1 MDKLYW
7 LDQIKLQD
15 RAKVGNKAFY
25 LGRIMQRGYPVKP
38 GFVVGAEVLRQF
50 LETLNS
56 SEALVADLPYSSLHL
71 DVDNWRQLQQVAGH
85 LHEEII
91 AATVPEKWVSKI
103 LEAANE
109 WKTACLIFRPTVAIP
124 TSSFGL
130 GNISGLLESQICR
143 CDYEAIALAL
153 KRTWSQLFRAKS
165 LLYWQRAGIDLRQIN
180 LAVLVQPIE
189 NARASGLLNSSSSGW
204 DIEATWGLGIALQ
217 HGEVQPD
224 VYYIQPETGV
234 VKERQLGNKML
245 AYRLDDTPTDS
256 LALDNTCLVA
266 YLLESSQQKEYALE
280 EEYLQQLIEL
290 ANLLDTEFGTNYTV
304 EWTISEKSLTPKL
317 YLTKV
322 STPQFA
328 LPNTHFIK
336 GIGAGT
342 GRVTATAYVVNSL
355 FSSSEQL
362 PKGAILVA
370 ETIAPDWLPFLQQ
383 VDGII
388 TEKGGL
394 TSHAAILARELGIP
408 AVVSAKDATALI
420 QTGDRLLLDSD
431 RGEVY
436 RLRKED
442 GETNQEVTP
451 ITQPTREYKA
461 QHPQPDNIR
470 GESLTSN
477 SPILLSAHLP
487 MIATELLVNLS
498 QPSLIEQVQSLPVDG
513 VGLLRSELML
523 LTILEGQHPSSW
535 LSSGRKAQLLER
547 WSEQIMQFVRAFAP
561 RPVFYRSLDWRSHEL
576 TSFSSNVPS
585 SPQSMLGERGTFAYL
600 QNSAVFELELSAIA
614 AIQQADYNNIHLILP
629 FVRTVEEFSFCRQKV
644 ESAGLTQK
652 PQFQL
657 WIMAEVPSVL
667 FLLPEYVKA
676 GVQGISIGTNDLTQL
691 LLGVDRE
698 QGELASSFDER
709 HPAVMRAVA
718 QLIQMAKSAGIPC
731 SICGQAPA
739 LYPEIIQQLVEWG
752 ITSISVEPEAV
763 SRTYQAIARAEQRII
778 LEAARRQIGK

>member
-15 RAKVGNKAFY
+15 RAKVGDKAFH

-38 GFVVGAEVLRQF
+38 SFVVGAEVLRQF
-50 LETLNS
+50 LESLNS

-71 DVDNWRQLQQVAGH
+71 DVDNWRQLQQVAVH
-85 LHEEII
+85 LHQEII
-91 AATVPEKWVSKI
+91 AATVPSKWVNKI
-103 LEAANE
+103 LEAVRE
-109 WKTACLIFRPTVAIP
+109 WKTTFLIFRPSLAIP
-124 TSSFGL
+124 TGIGV

-143 CDYEAIALAL
+143 CDYEAIAFAL
-153 KRTWSQLFRAKS
+153 KHTWSQLFRAKS
-165 LLYWQRAGIDLRQIN
+165 LLYWQRTGIDLRQIN

-189 NARASGLLNSSSSGW
+189 NALASGLLNSNSSGW

-217 HGEVQPD
+217 QGEVQPD
-224 VYYIQPETGV
+224 VYYIQRETGV

-245 AYRLDDTPTDS
+245 AYRLDDTPPD
-256 LALDNTCLVA
+256 CLVA
-266 YLLESSQQKEYALE
+266 HLLESSQQKQYALQ

-290 ANLLDTEFGTNYTV
+290 ANLLENDLGTNYTV
-304 EWTISEKSLTPKL
+304 DWTIYEEFPAPKL

-322 STPQFA
+322 SAPQFVV
-328 LPNTHFIK
+328 PNTHFLK
-336 GIGAGT
+336 GIGAAT

-355 FSSSEQL
+355 LSSEQL
-362 PKGAILVA
+362 PKGVILVA
-370 ETIAPDWLPFLQQ
+370 QAIAPDWLPLMQNL
-383 VDGII
+383 VGII

-420 QTGDRLLLDSD
+420 QTGASLLLDGD

-436 RLRKED
+436 RVRKED
-442 GETNQEVTP
+442 GESQEVPST
-451 ITQPTREYKA
+451 TQPA
-461 QHPQPDNIR
+461 QHSQLGNFTNVP
-470 GESLTSN
+470 LASN

-487 MIATELLVNLS
+487 MIATQLLVNLS
-498 QPSLIEQVQSLPVDG
+498 QPSLIDQVQSLPVDG
-513 VGLLRSELML
+513 VGLLRSELMV
-523 LTILEGQHPSSW
+523 LTILEGQHPNSW

-547 WSEQIMQFVRAFAP
+547 WCEQMMQFVRAFAP

-576 TSFSSNVPS
+576 TSFSHNVPS
-585 SPQSMLGERGTFAYL
+585 SQHSMLGERGTFAYL
-600 QNSAVFELELSAIA
+600 QNSAVFELELEAIA

-691 LLGVDRE
+691 LLGIDRE
-698 QGELASSFDER
+698 QGQLASSFDER

-718 QLIQMAKSAGIPC
+718 QLIKMAKSALIPC

-763 SRTYQAIARAEQRII
+763 SRTYQAIARAEQKII
-778 LEAARRQIGK
+778 LEAARQKLH

>member
-1 MDKLYW
+1 VDKLYW

-15 RAKVGNKAFY
+15 RAKVGDKAFH

-50 LETLNS
+50 LESLNS

-71 DVDNWRQLQQVAGH
+71 NVDNWRQLQQVSGH
-85 LHEEII
+85 LHQEII
-91 AATVPEKWVSKI
+91 TATVPSKWVNKI
-103 LEAANE
+103 LEAARE
-109 WKTACLIFRPTVAIP
+109 WKSACIIFRPSVAIP
-124 TSSFGL
+124 TATHQV

-143 CDYEAIALAL
+143 CDAEAIAFAL
-153 KRTWSQLFRAKS
+153 KTTWSQLFRAKS
-165 LLYWQRAGIDLRQIN
+165 LLYWQRTGIDLRQIN

-189 NARASGLLNSSSSGW
+189 NALASGLLNSNSSGW

-217 HGEVQPD
+217 NGEVQPD
-224 VYYIQPETGV
+224 VYYIQRETGV

-245 AYRLDDTPTDS
+245 AYRLDAPTDS
-256 LALDNTCLVA
+256 VALDNTCLVA
-266 YLLESSQQKEYALE
+266 HLLESFQQKQYALE

-290 ANLLDTEFGTNYTV
+290 ANLLENELGTNYTV
-304 EWTISEKSLTPKL
+304 EWTISQESPTPKL

-322 STPQFA
+322 SAPQFVV
-328 LPNTHFIK
+328 PNTHFIK

-355 FSSSEQL
+355 LSSEQL
-362 PKGAILVA
+362 PKGVILVA
-370 ETIAPDWLPFLQQ
+370 QAIAPDWLPLMQQ
-383 VDGII
+383 VVGII

-420 QTGDRLLLDSD
+420 ETGDRLLLDGD

-436 RLRKED
+436 RVRKED
-442 GETNQEVTP
+442 GESQEIHPT
-451 ITQPTREYKA
+451 TQPTPK
-461 QHPQPDNIR
+461 HTQPSQLGNFTK
-470 GESLTSN
+470 EPLASN
-477 SPILLSAHLP
+477 SPILLPWHLP

-513 VGLLRSELML
+513 VGLLRSELMV

-535 LSSGRKAQLLER
+535 LSSGRKAQLLEL

-576 TSFSSNVPS
+576 TSFSFNLPS
-585 SPQSMLGERGTFAYL
+585 SSQSMLGDRGTFSYL
-600 QNSAVFELELSAIA
+600 QNSAVFELELEAIA
-614 AIQQADYNNIHLILP
+614 AIQQADYNNINLILP

-698 QGELASSFDER
+698 QGLASSFDER

-718 QLIQMAKSAGIPC
+718 QLIQMAKSALIPC

-763 SRTYQAIARAEQRII
+763 ERTYKAIARAEQRII
-778 LEAARRQIGK
+778 LEAARQKLH

>member
-15 RAKVGNKAFY
+15 RAKVGDKAFH

-38 GFVVGAEVLRQF
+38 GFILGAEVLRQF

-71 DVDNWRQLQQVAGH
+71 DVNNWRQLQQVAGH
-85 LHEEII
+85 LHQEII
-91 AATVPEKWVSKI
+91 AATVPSKWVNKI
-103 LEAANE
+103 LEAAKE
-109 WKTACLIFRPTVAIP
+109 WKTAYLIFRPSLAIP
-124 TSSFGL
+124 TATHGV

-143 CDYEAIALAL
+143 CEYEAIALAL
-153 KRTWSQLFRAKS
+153 KHTWSQLFRAKS
-165 LLYWQRAGIDLRQIN
+165 LLYWQRLGIDLRQIN
-180 LAVLVQPIE
+180 LAVLVQGIE
-189 NARASGLLNSSSSGW
+189 NALASGSLNSNSRGW
-204 DIEATWGLGIALQ
+204 DIEATWGLGISLQ

-224 VYYIQPETGV
+224 VHYIQRETGV
-234 VKERQLGNKML
+234 VREQQLGNKML
-245 AYRLDDTPTDS
+245 AYRLDDTPPDS

-266 YLLESSQQKEYALE
+266 HLVESSQQKQYALQ
-280 EEYLQQLIEL
+280 EEYLQQLIQL
-290 ANLLDTEFGTNYTV
+290 ANLLENDLGINYTV
-304 EWTISEKSLTPKL
+304 DWTISEEFPAPKL
-317 YLTKV
+317 YLIKV
-322 STPQFA
+322 TAPQFA
-328 LPNTHFIK
+328 VSNTHFLK

-355 FSSSEQL
+355 LSSEQL
-362 PKGAILVA
+362 PKGVILVA
-370 ETIAPDWLPFLQQ
+370 QAIAPDWLPLLQQ
-383 VDGII
+383 LVGII

-420 QTGDRLLLDSD
+420 QTGDRLLLDGD

-436 RLRKED
+436 RVRKDDAES
-442 GETNQEVTP
+442 QEVP
-451 ITQPTREYKA
+451 LITQARPKHKA
-461 QHPQPDNIR
+461 QQSQLGNLKTEP
-470 GESLTSN
+470 LVSN
-477 SPILLSAHLP
+477 SPIFLSAHLP
-487 MIATELLVNLS
+487 MIATQLLVNLS
-498 QPSLIEQVQSLPVDG
+498 QPSLIEQVQNLPLDG
-513 VGLLRSELML
+513 VGLLRSELMV

-535 LSSGRKAQLLER
+535 LSSGRKAQLLEL
-547 WSEQIMQFVRAFAP
+547 WSEQMMQFVRAFAP
-561 RPVFYRSLDWRSHEL
+561 RPVYYRSLDWRSHEL
-576 TSFSSNVPS
+576 TSFSHNVPS
-585 SPQSMLGERGTFAYL
+585 SQQSMLGERGTFAYL
-600 QNSAVFELELSAIA
+600 QNSAVFELELEAIA

-718 QLIQMAKSAGIPC
+718 QLISMAKSAGIPC

-739 LYPEIIQQLVEWG
+739 LYPEIIEKLVEWG

-763 SRTYQAIARAEQRII
+763 ERTYKAIARAEQKII
-778 LEAARRQIGK
+778 LEAARQKLY

>member
-1 MDKLYW
+1 VDKLYW

-15 RAKVGNKAFY
+15 RAKLGDKAFY

-38 GFVVGAEVLRQF
+38 GFVVGAEILRQF

-56 SEALVADLPYSSLHL
+56 SEALVTDLPYSSLHL
-71 DVDNWRQLQQVAGH
+71 DVNNWRQLQQVAGH
-85 LHEEII
+85 LHQEII
-91 AATVPEKWVSKI
+91 AATVPSKWVNKI
-103 LEAANE
+103 LEAAKE
-109 WKTACLIFRPTVAIP
+109 WKTAYLIFRPSLAIP
-124 TSSFGL
+124 TATHGV

-143 CDYEAIALAL
+143 CEYEAIALAL
-153 KRTWSQLFRAKS
+153 KYTWSQLFRAKS
-165 LLYWQRAGIDLRQIN
+165 LLYWQRLGIDLRQIN

-189 NARASGLLNSSSSGW
+189 NALASGLLNSNSSGW
-204 DIEATWGLGIALQ
+204 DIEATWGLGISLQ

-224 VYYIQPETGV
+224 VYYIQRETGV
-234 VKERQLGNKML
+234 VKEQQLGNKML
-245 AYRLDDTPTDS
+245 AYGLNATTDS
-256 LALDNTCLVA
+256 LTLDNTCLVA
-266 YLLESSQQKEYALE
+266 HLLESSQQKQYALQ

-290 ANLLDTEFGTNYTV
+290 ANLLENELGTNYTV
-304 EWTISEKSLTPKL
+304 EWTISEEFTTPKL

-322 STPQFA
+322 SAPQFA
-328 LPNTHFIK
+328 VSNTHFLK

-342 GRVTATAYVVNSL
+342 GRVTATAYLVNSL
-355 FSSSEQL
+355 SSPEQL
-362 PKGAILVA
+362 PKGVILVA
-370 ETIAPDWLPFLQQ
+370 QAIAPHWLPLLQQ
-383 VDGII
+383 VIGII

-408 AVVSAKDATALI
+408 AVVSAKDATTLI
-420 QTGDRLLLDSD
+420 KTGDRLLLDGD

-436 RLRKED
+436 RVRKDD
-442 GETNQEVTP
+442 GESPEVP
-451 ITQPTREYKA
+451 LVIQPTRHHKA
-461 QHPQPDNIR
+461 QQSQLGNFRTEALVSD
-470 GESLTSN
+470 

-487 MIATELLVNLS
+487 MIATQLLVNLS
-498 QPSLIEQVQSLPVDG
+498 QPSLIEQVQSLPLDG
-513 VGLLRSELML
+513 VGLIRSELMV
-523 LTILEGQHPSSW
+523 LTILEGQHPNSW

-576 TSFSSNVPS
+576 TSFSHNVPS
-585 SPQSMLGERGTFAYL
+585 SQQSMLGERGTFAYL
-600 QNSAVFELELSAIA
+600 QNSAVFELELQAIA

-644 ESAGLTQK
+644 ELAGLTQK

-691 LLGVDRE
+691 LLGIDRE
-698 QGELASSFDER
+698 QGQLASSFDER
-709 HPAVMRAVA
+709 HPAVMMAVA
-718 QLIQMAKSAGIPC
+718 QLIRMAKSAGIPC

-739 LYPEIIQQLVEWG
+739 LYPEIIDKLVKWG

-763 SRTYQAIARAEQRII
+763 SRTYQAIARAEQKII
-778 LEAARRQIGK
+778 LEAARQKLY